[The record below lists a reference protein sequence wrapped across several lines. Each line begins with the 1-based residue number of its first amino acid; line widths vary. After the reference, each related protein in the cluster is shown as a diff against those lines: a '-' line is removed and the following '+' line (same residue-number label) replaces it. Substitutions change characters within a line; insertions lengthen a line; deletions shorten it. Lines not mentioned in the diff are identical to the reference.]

1 MPLCSLDPSSSPL
14 PVLALAY
21 LDRNAWRKTIHSA
34 AFVARTA
41 AIIVVVG
48 VAIAVVL
55 LPFWIALIHY
65 PVTQTP
71 IPHPSRA
78 NYILSPQWGLNYFVV
93 PYGALILAL
102 PFIFLRARR
111 LLGSGRCC
119 SASGSRSWSA
129 SEGPLQWADLLWAA
143 LLTC

>member
-1 MPLCSLDPSSSPL
+1 MMVRRHLRC
-14 PVLALAY
+14 VLFVRTVGIAL
-21 LDRNAWRKTIHSA
+21 L
-34 AFVARTA
+34 
-41 AIIVVVG
+41 VG
-48 VAIAVVL
+48 VAIAMVL

-102 PFIFLRARR
+102 PFIIWRGSSVTRLRPL
-111 LLGSGRCC
+111 LLGFWLAFLLGLGGTTPVGR
-119 SASGSRSWSA
+119 AGL
-129 SEGPLQWADLLWAA
+129 GPSF
-143 LLTC
+143 